1 MAAKQLRFEAPA
13 RAALARGAAIV
24 ADTVAVTLGPRGRTV
39 VLDKK
44 FGPPLISN
52 DGVTI
57 ARELELEDHFENMGA
72 QLLKEVAIKTNDI
85 AGDGTTTATVLA
97 RAMLDEGLRNLA
109 AGAPPNELRRGM
121 TAACDAAVESIRAP
135 IASRKGRGRHPARG
149 HDQLGR
155 RRDRRDDRGRI
166 RQGGQGGC
174 GVGRRRHRLRIE
186 TEVDVVEGM
195 QFDRGYISAHLVTD
209 TQNMESVLSDA
220 RVLVTDAKISSV
232 TDLLP
237 SLELVMR
244 AGRPLLIVAEDV
256 QAEAMAT
263 LVVNRARGTFSAM
276 AVKAPAFGERRE
288 AILQDIAVLTGA
300 TVVSEKT
307 GQRLDAVRDDQLGVA
322 GRVTVTKDDTT
333 IVRGGGT
340 KAAIEARCAEIRQQ
354 MEETTSDWD
363 REKLQER
370 LARLTGGVAVIKV
383 GAATEVEMK
392 ERKSRVEDALAAT
405 RAAIEEGV
413 VVGGGVSLLRAI
425 PAVQALKLEGSARV
439 GADIVA
445 RALRE
450 PLRIIA
456 ENAGLEGQVVV
467 NEVAEAKGD
476 HGFDAVDRD
485 VQRPH
490 RARGHRPHQGRRV
503 SAGPCNLDRHHRA
516 QHRRADRR
524 RAGTRG
530 SRRGRQPFPRRWWH
544 GHGRRRH
551 GLLTGAEAPVSPY
564 AVRAPR

>member
-1 MAAKQLRFEAPA
+1 MPAKQLRFEGPA
-13 RAALARGAAIV
+13 RAALQRGAALV

-57 ARELELEDHFENMGA
+57 AREVELEDHFENMGA

-121 TAACDAAVESIRAP
+121 MAASDAAVASIRSRSHPVKGGDDIRRVATISSGDEGIGAM
-135 IASRKGRGRHPARG
+135 IADAFDKVGKE
-149 HDQLGR
+149 
-155 RRDRRDDRGRI
+155 
-166 RQGGQGGC
+166 
-174 GVGRRRHRLRIE
+174 GVVSVEDGTGID
-186 TEVDVVEGM
+186 TEVEVVEGM

-209 TQNMESVLSDA
+209 TQNMESVLVDA

-232 TDLLP
+232 QDLLP

-244 AGRPLLIVAEDV
+244 AGRPLLIIAEDV
-256 QAEAMAT
+256 QAEALAT
-263 LVVNRARGTFSAM
+263 LVVNRARGTFSVM
-276 AVKAPAFGERRE
+276 AVKAPAFGERRD

-300 TVVSEKT
+300 TVISEKT
-307 GQRLDAVRDDQLGVA
+307 GLRLDAVRDEQLGVA
-322 GRVTVTKDDTT
+322 GRVTVTKDNTT

-340 KAAIEARCAEIRQQ
+340 KAAIEGRSSEIRQQ
-354 MEETTSDWD
+354 IEETTSDWD

-370 LARLTGGVAVIKV
+370 LARLTGGVAVVKV
-383 GAATEVEMK
+383 GAATEVAMK
-392 ERKSRVEDALAAT
+392 ERKARVEDALAAT
-405 RAAIEEGV
+405 RAAIEDGV
-413 VVGGGVSLLRAI
+413 VVGGGVALLRAV
-425 PAVQALKLEGSARV
+425 PAIEALDLQGTERV

-456 ENAGLEGQVVV
+456 SNAGLEGQVVV
-467 NEVAEAKGD
+467 NEVAGSEGD
-476 HGFDAVDRD
+476 HGFDA
-485 VQRPH
+485 
-490 RARGHRPHQGRRV
+490 ATETYGNLIERGVIDPTKVVV
-503 SAGPCNLDRHHRA
+503 SALTHA
-516 QHRRADRR
+516 VSIATIVLSTEALIADAPERDDDA
-524 RAGTRG
+524 AGG
-530 SRRGRQPFPRRWWH
+530 GHSH
-544 GHGRRRH
+544 GG
-551 GLLTGAEAPVSPY
+551 GGMDDDDMDF
-564 AVRAPR
+564 

>member
-24 ADTVAVTLGPRGRTV
+24 ADTVAVTLGPRGRAV

-97 RAMLDEGLRNLA
+97 RSMLDEGLRNLA
-109 AGAPPNELRRGM
+109 AGAAPNDLRRGM
-121 TAACDAAVESIRAP
+121 MAASDAAVESIRARSHP
-135 IASRKGRGRHPARG
+135 VKGGDDIRRVATISSGDDVIGAMIADAFDKVGKE
-149 HDQLGR
+149 
-155 RRDRRDDRGRI
+155 
-166 RQGGQGGC
+166 
-174 GVGRRRHRLRIE
+174 GVVSVEDGTGIE

-195 QFDRGYISAHLVTD
+195 QFDRGYISAYLVTD
-209 TQNMESVLSDA
+209 AQRMEAVLNDA

-232 TDLLP
+232 SDLLP

-256 QAEAMAT
+256 TAEALAT
-263 LVVNRARGTFSAM
+263 LVVNRARGTFTAV
-276 AVKAPAFGERRE
+276 AVKAPAFGERRD
-288 AILQDIAVLTGA
+288 AILQDISVLTGA
-300 TVVSEKT
+300 TVISEKT
-307 GQRLDAVRDDQLGVA
+307 GLRLDAVRDDQLGSA
-322 GRVTVTKDDTT
+322 TRVTVTKDDTT
-333 IVRGGGT
+333 IVSGGGA
-340 KAAIEARCAEIRQQ
+340 KAAIEARAAEIRQQ

-370 LARLTGGVAVIKV
+370 LARLTGGIAVIKV

-392 ERKSRVEDALAAT
+392 ERKSRVEDALSAT

-413 VVGGGVSLLRAI
+413 VVGGGVALLRAI
-425 PAVQALKLEGSARV
+425 PAVQALKLEGTARV

-456 ENAGLEGQVVV
+456 KNAGLEGQVVV
-467 NEVAEAKGD
+467 NAVMEAKGD
-476 HGFDAVDRD
+476 HGFDATTETYGDLIEHGVIDPTK
-485 VQRPH
+485 VV
-490 RARGHRPHQGRRV
+490 V
-503 SAGPCNLDRHHRA
+503 SALVHATSIATIVLSTDA
-516 QHRRADRR
+516 LIADAPEREEAA
-524 RAGTRG
+524 AGG
-530 SRRGRQPFPRRWWH
+530 GHSH
-544 GHGRRRH
+544 GG
-551 GLLTGAEAPVSPY
+551 GGGMGMDDDDMDF
-564 AVRAPR
+564 

>member
-97 RAMLDEGLRNLA
+97 RSMLDEGLRNLA
-109 AGAPPNELRRGM
+109 AGGPPTGLRRRM
-121 TAACDAAVESIRAP
+121 IAACDGTVASIRARSHP
-135 IASRKGRGRHPARG
+135 VKGG
-149 HDQLGR
+149 
-155 RRDRRDDRGRI
+155 DDILRVATISSGDSVI
-166 RQGGQGGC
+166 GAMISDAFDKVGKE
-174 GVGRRRHRLRIE
+174 GVVSVEDGTGIE

-209 TQNMESVLSDA
+209 LQNMESELSDA
-220 RVLVTDAKISSV
+220 RVLVTDAKISAV
-232 TDLLP
+232 QDLLP

-256 QAEAMAT
+256 HAEALAT

-276 AVKAPAFGERRE
+276 AVKAPAFGERRD
-288 AILQDIAVLTGA
+288 AVLQDIAVLTGA
-300 TVVSEKT
+300 TVISEKT
-307 GQRLDAVRDDQLGVA
+307 GLRLDAVRDEQLGVA

-340 KAAIEARCAEIRQQ
+340 KKAIEGRCSEIRQQ

-363 REKLQER
+363 KEKLQER

-413 VVGGGVSLLRAI
+413 VVGGGVALLRAI
-425 PAVQALKLEGSARV
+425 PAVEALKLEGTARV

-456 ENAGLEGQVVV
+456 ANAGLEGQVVV
-467 NEVAEAKGD
+467 NTVAEAKGD
-476 HGFDAVDRD
+476 HGFDA
-485 VQRPH
+485 
-490 RARGHRPHQGRRV
+490 ATKTYGNLIERGVIDPTKVVV
-503 SAGPCNLDRHHRA
+503 SALVHATSIATIVLSTDA
-516 QHRRADRR
+516 LIADAPEREEG
-524 RAGTRG
+524 APGG
-530 SRRGRQPFPRRWWH
+530 GGHSH
-544 GHGRRRH
+544 GG
-551 GLLTGAEAPVSPY
+551 GGMGMDDDDMDF
-564 AVRAPR
+564 

>member
-1 MAAKQLRFEAPA
+1 MPAKQLRFDAPA
-13 RAALARGAAIV
+13 RAALQRGAAVV

-57 ARELELEDHFENMGA
+57 AREIELEDHFENMGA
-72 QLLKEVAIKTNDI
+72 QLLKEVAIKTNDV

-97 RAMLDEGLRNLA
+97 RSMLDEGLRNLS
-109 AGAPPNELRRGM
+109 AGAPPSELRRGM
-121 TAACDAAVESIRAP
+121 LAACDAVVASIRARSHP
-135 IASRKGRGRHPARG
+135 VKGGDDILRVATISSGDSTIGSMIADAFDKVGKE
-149 HDQLGR
+149 
-155 RRDRRDDRGRI
+155 
-166 RQGGQGGC
+166 
-174 GVGRRRHRLRIE
+174 GVVSVEDGTGIE
-186 TEVDVVEGM
+186 TEVEVVEGM

-209 TQNMESVLSDA
+209 LQNMESVLNDA

-232 TDLLP
+232 ADLLP

-256 QAEAMAT
+256 QAEALAT

-276 AVKAPAFGERRE
+276 AVKAPAFGERRD
-288 AILQDIAVLTGA
+288 AILQDLAVLTGA
-300 TVVSEKT
+300 TVISEKT
-307 GQRLDAVRDDQLGVA
+307 GLRLDAVREDHLGVA

-340 KAAIEARCAEIRQQ
+340 KAAIDARCAEIRRQ

-392 ERKSRVEDALAAT
+392 ERKARVEDALAAT

-425 PAVQALKLEGSARV
+425 PAVEALDLHGSERV
-439 GADIVA
+439 GADIVR

-450 PLRIIA
+450 PLRVIA
-456 ENAGLEGQVVV
+456 ANAGLEGQVVV
-467 NEVAEAKGD
+467 NQVTLAKGD
-476 HGFDAVDRD
+476 EGFDATSETYGDLTKAGVIDPTK
-485 VQRPH
+485 VV
-490 RARGHRPHQGRRV
+490 V
-503 SAGPCNLDRHHRA
+503 SALVNAVSIATIVLSTEA
-516 QHRRADRR
+516 LIADAPEKDEAAP
-524 RAGTRG
+524 AGG
-530 SRRGRQPFPRRWWH
+530 HSH
-544 GHGRRRH
+544 GG
-551 GLLTGAEAPVSPY
+551 GGGMDDDDMDF
-564 AVRAPR
+564 

>member
-1 MAAKQLRFEAPA
+1 MPAKQLRFEAPA

-109 AGAPPNELRRGM
+109 AGAAPNDLRRGM
-121 TAACDAAVESIRAP
+121 MAACDAAVESIRARSHP
-135 IASRKGRGRHPARG
+135 VKGG
-149 HDQLGR
+149 
-155 RRDRRDDRGRI
+155 DDILRVATISSGDATI
-166 RQGGQGGC
+166 GAMISDAFDKVGKE
-174 GVGRRRHRLRIE
+174 GVVSVEDGTGID

-209 TQNMESVLSDA
+209 LQNMESVLLDA

-232 TDLLP
+232 ADLLP

-256 QAEAMAT
+256 QAEALAT

-276 AVKAPAFGERRE
+276 AVKAPAFGERRD
-288 AILQDIAVLTGA
+288 AVLQDLAVLTGA
-300 TVVSEKT
+300 TVISEKT
-307 GQRLDAVRDDQLGVA
+307 GTRLDGVRDDQLGTA

-333 IVRGGGT
+333 IVRGAGT
-340 KAAIEARCAEIRQQ
+340 KEAIEARCAEIRQQ
-354 MEETTSDWD
+354 MEETTSEWD

-370 LARLTGGVAVIKV
+370 LARLTGGVAVVKV

-405 RAAIEEGV
+405 RAAIEDGV
-413 VVGGGVSLLRAI
+413 VVGGGVALLRAI
-425 PAVQALKLEGSARV
+425 PAVEALKLEGTARV

-456 ENAGLEGQVVV
+456 ANAGLEGQVVV
-467 NEVAEAKGD
+467 NAVLESEGD
-476 HGFDAVDRD
+476 HGFDAATETYGNLVE
-485 VQRPH
+485 
-490 RARGHRPHQGRRV
+490 RGVIDPTKVVV
-503 SAGPCNLDRHHRA
+503 SALVHATSIATIVLSTDA
-516 QHRRADRR
+516 LIADAPERPE
-524 RAGTRG
+524 GG
-530 SRRGRQPFPRRWWH
+530 SGGGGHNH
-544 GHGRRRH
+544 GG
-551 GLLTGAEAPVSPY
+551 GGMGMDDDDMDF
-564 AVRAPR
+564 

>member
-97 RAMLDEGLRNLA
+97 RAMLDEGLRNLS

-121 TAACDAAVESIRAP
+121 MAALDAAVESIRARSHP
-135 IASRKGRGRHPARG
+135 VKGG
-149 HDQLGR
+149 
-155 RRDRRDDRGRI
+155 DDILRVATISSGDEVI
-166 RQGGQGGC
+166 GAMISDAFDKVGKE
-174 GVGRRRHRLRIE
+174 GVVSIEDGTGIE
-186 TEVDVVEGM
+186 TEVEVVEGM

-209 TQNMESVLSDA
+209 LQNMESVLSDA

-232 TDLLP
+232 SDLLP

-256 QAEAMAT
+256 QAEALAT

-276 AVKAPAFGERRE
+276 AVKAPAFGERRD
-288 AILQDIAVLTGA
+288 AVLQDIAVLTGA
-300 TVVSEKT
+300 TVISEKT
-307 GQRLDAVRDDQLGVA
+307 GLRLDAVRDDQLGLA

-340 KAAIEARCAEIRQQ
+340 KAAIEGRCSEIRQQ

-413 VVGGGVSLLRAI
+413 VVGGGVSLIRAI
-425 PAVQALKLEGSARV
+425 PAVQALKLEGTERV

-476 HGFDAVDRD
+476 HGFDAATETYGDLTK
-485 VQRPH
+485 
-490 RARGHRPHQGRRV
+490 RGVIDPTKVVV
-503 SAGPCNLDRHHRA
+503 SALIHATSIATIVLSTEALIADAPERDEGGPGGGGH
-516 QHRRADRR
+516 
-524 RAGTRG
+524 
-530 SRRGRQPFPRRWWH
+530 SH
-544 GHGRRRH
+544 GG
-551 GLLTGAEAPVSPY
+551 GGMGMDDDDMDF
-564 AVRAPR
+564 